1 MTAFCTASP
10 PFAAALADLAISPV
24 LAATQVNAALIEKG
38 SPVWDRVK
46 AIVTPYIPAVENFEL
61 KQPPNWAM
69 AAQRHLES
77 GWPSGRTLAFLR
89 INEEHDGLDQNS

>member
-1 MTAFCTASP
+1 MTGFCTASP

-61 KQPPNWAM
+61 KQPPKLGHGCATAPRIHRTGT
-69 AAQRHLES
+69 AAPQISRCS
-77 GWPSGRTLAFLR
+77 AGRA
-89 INEEHDGLDQNS
+89 G